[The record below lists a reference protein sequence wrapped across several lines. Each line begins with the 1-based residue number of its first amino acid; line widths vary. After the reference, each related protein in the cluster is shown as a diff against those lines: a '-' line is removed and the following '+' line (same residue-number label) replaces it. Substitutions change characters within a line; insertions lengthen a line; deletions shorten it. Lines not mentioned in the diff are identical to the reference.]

1 MGNFIEAW
9 TSTVNIVK
17 LKLPWYPLNPAL
29 ASPVAL
35 AIDHLPSV
43 AVGVAGARRL
53 DVGADAGDL
62 VTGQNIRKTWD
73 FATEKMG
80 I

>member
-1 MGNFIEAW
+1 MSFFLGLAIHPM
-9 TSTVNIVK
+9 
-17 LKLPWYPLNPAL
+17 LPPWYPSIQLW
-29 ASPVAL
+29 PVAL

-62 VTGQNIRKTWD
+62 VLRPDK
-73 FATEKMG
+73 K
-80 I
+80 